1 MLVGKGA
8 EVNVLNI
15 DGYSV
20 LDVASNATKGNLHKN
35 HDFSGE

>member
-20 LDVASNATKGNLHKN
+20 LDVASNATKGNHFDIIK
-35 HDFSGE
+35 SA